1 MARIGTGLI
10 GYGTAGA
17 FFHAPLIAA
26 EPRLALHRVA
36 SSRRQAIEADH
47 IGVAVD
53 ADPAT
58 LIGASDIELVVI
70 ATPNQTHHPLAMQ
83 ALAAGKHVV
92 IDKPMALDP
101 KQARELIDAAA
112 KAGRMLSV
120 FHNRRWDDDFLTV
133 QDLLARDALGEIN
146 YFESH
151 FDRYRPAIKPGWREG
166 DGAGTG
172 VLFDLGSHLADQALE
187 LFGMPEAV
195 TADVLVQRPQARVP
209 DYFHVQL
216 HYGRRRVVL
225 HGSTLAAAH
234 GPRFIVHG
242 ERGSFTTHGLDG
254 QEAMLRAGHRP
265 AQAPWPPATRSGVLT
280 AGDGAE
286 TITPMRAGAYTR
298 YYASVARAI
307 NDSMPPPVT
316 GSQALDVMRV
326 IEAAQE
332 SAAAARTIAF
342 DRA

>member
-26 EPRLALHRVA
+26 EPGLALRRVA

-47 IGVAVD
+47 PGVNVD
-53 ADPAT
+53 ANPAT
-58 LIGASDIELVVI
+58 LIGAEDIDLVVI

-101 KQARELIDAAA
+101 NEARELIAAAA

-133 QDLLARDALGEIN
+133 QDLLGRNALGEIN

-166 DGAGTG
+166 DGEGTG
-172 VLFDLGSHLADQALE
+172 VLFDLGSHLADQALH

-195 TADVLVQRPQARVP
+195 TADVLVQRPQAHVP
-209 DYFHVQL
+209 DYFHLQL
-216 HYGRRRVVL
+216 HYGRRRVIL
-225 HGSTLAAAH
+225 HSSTLAAAH

-254 QEAMLRAGHRP
+254 QEAMLRSGHRP
-265 AQAPWPPATRSGVLT
+265 GQAPWPPAARSGVLT
-280 AGDGAE
+280 AGDGTE
-286 TITPMRAGAYTR
+286 TAMALQPGAYAR
-298 YYASVARAI
+298 YYADVVRAIKDSVA
-307 NDSMPPPVT
+307 PPVT
-316 GSQALDVMRV
+316 GNEALDVMRV
-326 IEAAQE
+326 IAAAQS
-332 SAAAARTIAF
+332 SAATARTIALN
-342 DRA
+342 

>member
-26 EPRLALHRVA
+26 EPGLALRRVV

-47 IGVAVD
+47 PGVNVD
-53 ADPAT
+53 ANPAA
-58 LIGASDIELVVI
+58 LIGAEDIELVVI

-101 KQARELIDAAA
+101 NEARELIAAAA

-133 QDLLARDALGEIN
+133 QDLLGRNALGEIN

-166 DGAGTG
+166 DGEGTG
-172 VLFDLGSHLADQALE
+172 VLFDLGSHLADQALH

-195 TADVLVQRPQARVP
+195 TADVLVQRPQAHVP

-216 HYGRRRVVL
+216 HYGRRRVIL
-225 HGSTLAAAH
+225 HSSTLAAAH

-254 QEAMLRAGHRP
+254 QEAMLRSGHRP
-265 AQAPWPPATRSGVLT
+265 GQAPWPPAARSGVLT
-280 AGDGAE
+280 AGDGME
-286 TITPMRAGAYTR
+286 TAMALHPGAYTR
-298 YYASVARAI
+298 YYADVVRAI
-307 NDSMPPPVT
+307 KDSAAPPVT
-316 GSQALDVMRV
+316 GNEALDVMRV
-326 IEAAQE
+326 IAAAQS
-332 SAAAARTIAF
+332 SAATARAIALN
-342 DRA
+342 

>member
-17 FFHAPLIAA
+17 FFHAPLITA
-26 EPRLALHRVA
+26 ESGVALRRVA

-47 IGVAVD
+47 LGVDVD
-53 ADPAT
+53 TDPAT
-58 LIGASDIELVVI
+58 LIGAADIELVVI
-70 ATPNQTHHPLAMQ
+70 ATPNQTHYPLAMQ

-133 QDLLARDALGEIN
+133 QDLLGRDALGGIN

-166 DGAGTG
+166 DGEGTG
-172 VLFDLGSHLADQALE
+172 VLFDLGSHLADQALH

-195 TADVLVQRPQARVP
+195 TADVLVQRPQAHVP

-216 HYGRRRVVL
+216 HYGRRRVIL

-234 GPRFIVHG
+234 GTRFIVHG

-265 AQAPWPPATRSGVLT
+265 GQAPWPPAARSGVLT
-280 AGDGAE
+280 AGDGTE
-286 TITPMRAGAYTR
+286 TAVALHPGAYTR
-298 YYASVARAI
+298 YYASVVRAI
-307 NDSMPPPVT
+307 KDSVAPAVT
-316 GSQALDVMRV
+316 GNEALDVMRV
-326 IEAAQE
+326 IEAAQA
-332 SAAAARTIAF
+332 SAKAARTIPL
-342 DRA
+342 D

>member
-1 MARIGTGLI
+1 MPVVRIGTGLI

-26 EPRLALHRVA
+26 EPGLALRRVA
-36 SSRRQAIEADH
+36 SRRWQAIEADH
-47 IGVAVD
+47 PGVDVD

-58 LIGASDIELVVI
+58 LIGAADIDLVVI

-101 KQARELIDAAA
+101 EQARELIDAAA

-133 QDLLARDALGEIN
+133 QDLLARDALGGIN

-166 DGAGTG
+166 DGEGTG
-172 VLFDLGSHLADQALE
+172 VLFDLGSHLADQALH

-195 TADVLVQRPQARVP
+195 TADVLVQRPQAHVP

-216 HYGRRRVVL
+216 HYGRRRVIL
-225 HGSTLAAAH
+225 HCSTLAAAH
-234 GPRFIVHG
+234 GTRFIIHG

-265 AQAPWPPATRSGVLT
+265 GETPWPPSIRSGLLT
-280 AGDGAE
+280 AADGTE
-286 TITPMRAGAYTR
+286 TAMAMNGGAYTR
-298 YYASVARAI
+298 YYAGVVRAI
-307 NDSMPPPVT
+307 KDSATPPVT
-316 GSQALDVMRV
+316 GTEALDVMRV
-326 IEAAQE
+326 IEAAQA

-342 DRA
+342 D

>member
-26 EPRLALHRVA
+26 EPGLALRRVA
-36 SSRRQAIEADH
+36 SSRSQAIEADH
-47 IGVAVD
+47 PGVNVD
-53 ADPAT
+53 ADPAA
-58 LIGASDIELVVI
+58 LIGAADIELVVI
-70 ATPNQTHHPLAMQ
+70 ATPNQTHHALAMQ

-101 KQARELIDAAA
+101 EQARELIDTAA

-133 QDLLARDALGEIN
+133 RDLLQRDVLGEIN

-166 DGAGTG
+166 DGEGTG
-172 VLFDLGSHLADQALE
+172 VLFDLGSHLVDQALQ
-187 LFGMPEAV
+187 LFGIPDAV
-195 TADVLVQRPQARVP
+195 TADVLVQRPQAHVP

-216 HYGRRRVVL
+216 HYGKRRAIL

-254 QEAMLRAGHRP
+254 QEAMLRAGHGP
-265 AQAPWPPATRSGVLT
+265 GQPPWPPATRSGVLT
-280 AGDGAE
+280 AGDGTE
-286 TITPMRAGAYTR
+286 TAMALRHGAYAR
-298 YYASVARAI
+298 YYADVVLAIKHSVA
-307 NDSMPPPVT
+307 PPVT
-316 GSQALDVMRV
+316 GHEALDVMRV
-326 IEAAQE
+326 IDAART
-332 SAAAARTIAF
+332 SAAAARTIAL
-342 DRA
+342 D

>member
-1 MARIGTGLI
+1 
-10 GYGTAGA
+10 
-17 FFHAPLIAA
+17 
-26 EPRLALHRVA
+26 
-36 SSRRQAIEADH
+36 
-47 IGVAVD
+47 
-53 ADPAT
+53 
-58 LIGASDIELVVI
+58 
-70 ATPNQTHHPLAMQ
+70 MQ

-101 KQARELIDAAA
+101 KQASELIDAAA

-133 QDLLARDALGEIN
+133 QDLLGRDALGGIN

-166 DGAGTG
+166 DGEGTG
-172 VLFDLGSHLADQALE
+172 VLFDLGSHLADQALH

-195 TADVLVQRPQARVP
+195 TADVLVQRPQAHVP

-216 HYGRRRVVL
+216 HYGRLRVIL

-254 QEAMLRAGHRP
+254 QEADAARR
-265 AQAPWPPATRSGVLT
+265 PPARTGSLGLPQSGQACSRQAT
-280 AGDGAE
+280 GRKRRWHC
-286 TITPMRAGAYTR
+286 TPGR
-298 YYASVARAI
+298 I
-307 NDSMPPPVT
+307 PVT
-316 GSQALDVMRV
+316 TLPWCGRSTTR
-326 IEAAQE
+326 
-332 SAAAARTIAF
+332 
-342 DRA
+342 

>member
-26 EPRLALHRVA
+26 EPGLALRRVA

-47 IGVAVD
+47 PGVNVD
-53 ADPAT
+53 ANPAA
-58 LIGASDIELVVI
+58 LIGAEDIELVVI
-70 ATPNQTHHPLAMQ
+70 ATPNRTHHPLAMQ

-101 KQARELIDAAA
+101 KEARELIAAAA

-120 FHNRRWDDDFLTV
+120 FHNRRWDDDFLTL
-133 QDLLARDALGEIN
+133 QDLLGRNALGEIS

-166 DGAGTG
+166 DGEGTG
-172 VLFDLGSHLADQALE
+172 VLFDLGSHLADQALH

-195 TADVLVQRPQARVP
+195 TADVLVQRPQAHVP

-216 HYGRRRVVL
+216 HYGRRRVIL
-225 HGSTLAAAH
+225 HCSTLAAAH

-242 ERGSFTTHGLDG
+242 ERGSFTTQGLDG
-254 QEAMLRAGHRP
+254 QEAMLHSGHRP
-265 AQAPWPPATRSGVLT
+265 GQAPWPPAARSGVLT
-280 AGDGAE
+280 AGDGME
-286 TITPMRAGAYTR
+286 TAMALHPGAYTR
-298 YYASVARAI
+298 YYADVVRAIKDSVA
-307 NDSMPPPVT
+307 PPVT
-316 GSQALDVMRV
+316 GNEALDVMRV
-326 IEAAQE
+326 IQAAQS
-332 SAAAARTIAF
+332 SAATARTIALN
-342 DRA
+342 

>member
-26 EPRLALHRVA
+26 EAGLALRRVA

-47 IGVAVD
+47 PGVNVD
-53 ADPAT
+53 ADPAA
-58 LIGASDIELVVI
+58 LIAATDIELVVI

-101 KQARELIDAAA
+101 GQARELIDAAA
-112 KAGRMLSV
+112 DAKRMLSV

-133 QDLLARDALGEIN
+133 QDLLARDVLGQVN
-146 YFESH
+146 YLESH

-166 DGAGTG
+166 TGEGTG
-172 VLFDLGSHLADQALE
+172 VLFDLGSHLADQALH

-195 TADVLVQRPQARVP
+195 TADVLVQRPQAAAP
-209 DYFHVQL
+209 DYFHIQL

-225 HGSTLAAAH
+225 HGTSLAADH
-234 GPRFIVHG
+234 GARFMVHG
-242 ERGSFTTHGLDG
+242 ERGSFTTRGLDG
-254 QEAMLRAGHRP
+254 QEALLRAGQGP
-265 AQAPWPPATRSGVLT
+265 GNASWPPAARPGVLT
-280 AGDGAE
+280 SGDGTE
-286 TITPMRAGAYTR
+286 TVMPLHTGAYTR
-298 YYASVARAI
+298 YYAGVARAI
-307 NDSMPPPVT
+307 VDGVPPPVT
-316 GSQALDVMRV
+316 GEEALDVMRV
-326 IEAAQE
+326 IVAAQA
-332 SAAAARTIAF
+332 SSMAGRTMAL
-342 DRA
+342 D